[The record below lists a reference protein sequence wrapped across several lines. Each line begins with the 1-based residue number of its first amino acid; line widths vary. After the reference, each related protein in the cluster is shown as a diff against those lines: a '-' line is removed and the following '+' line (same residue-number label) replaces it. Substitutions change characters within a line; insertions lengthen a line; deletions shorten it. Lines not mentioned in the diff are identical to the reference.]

1 MLVPRTCWCTTLS
14 QWYMSTKAGGSGR
27 ARRAWFVVGFGFVFE
42 AGRGEVGRGEVGL
55 GVRRPG
61 LGSGRAVRRARRKP
75 QTSGTGPFAMAA
87 MSCSGGGW

>member
-42 AGRGEVGRGEVGL
+42 AG
-55 GVRRPG
+55 
-61 LGSGRAVRRARRKP
+61 
-75 QTSGTGPFAMAA
+75 
-87 MSCSGGGW
+87 